1 MGMICLGYD
10 ETFCINAIEAF
21 SCGLPIITFGLT
33 ALKELI
39 NKKNSFKIFSF
50 NEFDKK
56 ILKILDM
63 NKHQR
68 EHYINYCYNFSKRYQ
83 IKNGVKIE

>member
-1 MGMICLGYD
+1 MLQ
-10 ETFCINAIEAF
+10 
-21 SCGLPIITFGLT
+21 
-33 ALKELI
+33 LI

-83 IKNGVKIE
+83 IKKIIPSWKKVLIS